1 MQIMKPPLQDP
12 HASYLGSQKLIV
24 MLPEVELLNS
34 LVFSSHIYY

>member
-1 MQIMKPPLQDP
+1 MKPPLQDP